1 MQLRESLVLEFWDR
15 SKEINIKNK
24 PYSDFVLKLQT
35 ILLKTDLGKADL
47 TTNSLIKKNQ
57 DISALIIA
65 KENGVL
71 AGLDE
76 FRLLN
81 KDLRINSLKNDG
93 DKIKKNDILI
103 EMNGNAGKI
112 LERERINL
120 NLLQRMSG
128 IATKTNFL
136 VNKLENR
143 IRIAATRK
151 TLWGRIDKKAVSL
164 GGGLTHRLGLSD
176 GIIIKDN
183 HLKILDYNIEEIL
196 RRINNRS
203 KYVEIEVENEN
214 QAMTAAKCI
223 QKLKKNFNK
232 RRSLFAIMLDKI
244 NAQVVKSI
252 VKELKGQNLY
262 EQVLL
267 EASGNIAPGNIGD
280 YKECGADIISLGCLT
295 NSAKIL
301 NMSLEIE

>member
-24 PYSDFVLKLQT
+24 SYSDFVLKLQT

-57 DISALIIA
+57 DISAVIVA
-65 KENGVL
+65 KENGIL
-71 AGLDE
+71 AGLEE

-81 KDLRINSLKNDG
+81 KDLKIKSFRYDGEKIEKND
-93 DKIKKNDILI
+93 LI
-103 EMNGNAGKI
+103 INIEGNARKI
-112 LERERINL
+112 LERERINT

-128 IATKTNFL
+128 IATQTNFL
-136 VNKLENR
+136 LSRLDNR
-143 IRIAATRK
+143 IKIAATRK

-196 RRINNRS
+196 RRINNKS
-203 KYVEIEVENEN
+203 KFVEIEVENEN
-214 QAMTAAKCI
+214 QAITAAKSI
-223 QKLKKNFNK
+223 QKLKKNYNK
-232 RRSLFAIMLDKI
+232 RKSLFAIMLDKI